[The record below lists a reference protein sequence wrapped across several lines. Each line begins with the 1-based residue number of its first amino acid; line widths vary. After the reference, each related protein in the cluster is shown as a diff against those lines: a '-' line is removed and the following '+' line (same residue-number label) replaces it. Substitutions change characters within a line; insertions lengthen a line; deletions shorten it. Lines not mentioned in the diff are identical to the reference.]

1 MKYRKFG
8 KLDWQVSALG
18 FGAMRLPVL
27 NEDHSK
33 INEPESTRM
42 IRYAIDHGVNYVDS
56 AYFYH
61 RGNSEVFLGKALQD
75 GYREKIRIATK
86 LPCIDVHGPE
96 DFDRLFSEQLKRLQ
110 TKKIDFYLLHGL
122 NKVEWTK
129 VRDFGVI
136 KWAESVMAQ
145 GRIGYLGFSFHDS
158 YDVFQEI
165 ISAYDNW
172 TLCQIQYNYMDE
184 NTQASTLGLEYA
196 HKKGLAVVVME
207 PVRGGRLAKPPEK
220 VAKIWDSAPVKRT
233 PAEWALRWVWNH
245 PEVSVALSGMGS
257 MEQVMQN
264 VAYAEHSQPH
274 NLTADDLAL
283 IGRVRDAYVSLT
295 AVSCTGCRYC
305 MPCPNDV
312 DIPRVFEFYNEAMI
326 YNTAAEQRRGYNFPG
341 RFKDHRADKCIECD
355 QCVEKCP
362 QKLAIPELLEKAHAF
377 LTAKE

>member
-1 MKYRKFG
+1 MNKLRVANKWRSGEMKYRKFG

-220 VAKIWDSAPVKRT
+220 VAKIWDSAPGKENTRRMGITLGLEPSGSISSTERYGQYGAGNAKRR
-233 PAEWALRWVWNH
+233 L
-245 PEVSVALSGMGS
+245 
-257 MEQVMQN
+257 
-264 VAYAEHSQPH
+264 
-274 NLTADDLAL
+274 
-283 IGRVRDAYVSLT
+283 
-295 AVSCTGCRYC
+295 CRA
-305 MPCPNDV
+305 
-312 DIPRVFEFYNEAMI
+312 F
-326 YNTAAEQRRGYNFPG
+326 TAAQSDG
-341 RFKDHRADKCIECD
+341 R
-355 QCVEKCP
+355 
-362 QKLAIPELLEKAHAF
+362 
-377 LTAKE
+377 